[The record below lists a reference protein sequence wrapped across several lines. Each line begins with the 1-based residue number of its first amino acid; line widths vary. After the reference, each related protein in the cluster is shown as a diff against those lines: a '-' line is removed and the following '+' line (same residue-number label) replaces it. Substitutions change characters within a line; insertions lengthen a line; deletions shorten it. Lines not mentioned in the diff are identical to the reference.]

1 MKPAVLAQ
9 DKVVKPLPSTV
20 ADVAVG
26 GGGRFL
32 ILSLPQQKKLAI
44 FDGSAGE
51 VVKYLSF
58 PAPIAGFAAGMDKLI
73 VAGADNQLVRYSLK
87 TFEQEQA
94 APAPV
99 HGAVGAL
106 CMGCASNGPLWV
118 QAKGGPPPGGAAVLV
133 DPSTLKEWPAD
144 WGDKRPPAD
153 AAYLRASEDGQVFGM
168 RDGLGGEPHT
178 MTAVTLRDGRA
189 AVASQWNV
197 PSSLLVPDADGRTFY
212 TGCAVYG
219 PALTP
224 IFPDPPPKAFCKP
237 FLPAVGGP
245 YFARLDYRKWDKWGG
260 DLSFFVAGAREPFA
274 ALKGVEGVSNEQIA
288 YGKNRDKLTYDQRLH
303 FLPAAKLVVA
313 IPNTNDRLVLYPFD
327 PEAALEKSNVDYL
340 VVTSRPPPSAKKG
353 QEYVYTLSVKSKKGG
368 VTYKLDSGPKGMAID
383 GAGKLTWTPPADADA
398 ENDVIVT
405 VKDAGGGET
414 IESFRVGVGE

>member
-1 MKPAVLAQ
+1 M
-9 DKVVKPLPSTV
+9 
-20 ADVAVG
+20 
-26 GGGRFL
+26 
-32 ILSLPQQKKLAI
+32 
-44 FDGSAGE
+44 
-51 VVKYLSF
+51 
-58 PAPIAGFAAGMDKLI
+58 
-73 VAGADNQLVRYSLK
+73 
-87 TFEQEQA
+87 
-94 APAPV
+94 
-99 HGAVGAL
+99 
-106 CMGCASNGPLWV
+106 
-118 QAKGGPPPGGAAVLV
+118 
-133 DPSTLKEWPAD
+133 
-144 WGDKRPPAD
+144 
-153 AAYLRASEDGQVFGM
+153 
-168 RDGLGGEPHT
+168 
-178 MTAVTLRDGRA
+178 
-189 AVASQWNV
+189 
-197 PSSLLVPDADGRTFY
+197 
-212 TGCAVYG
+212 
-219 PALTP
+219 
-224 IFPDPPPKAFCKP
+224 
-237 FLPAVGGP
+237 
-245 YFARLDYRKWDKWGG
+245 
-260 DLSFFVAGAREPFA
+260 AGAREPFA